1 MLLLICLIQCPIL
14 ADTVKE
20 DSLKKEYNIDELYWL
35 VQAASAFLT
44 QDGFNFKESNGPVKN
59 PTNPGDAAYLVAIAL
74 AEHGNNEKKVAYSK
88 KSNITNNVD
97 GVITDDWGLWQINDG
112 REILQYLTS
121 TSPHTNS
128 NISIFKN
135 KSRAEFKRMMMN
147 PFYNAIAAV
156 AIAQLQS
163 DDTGYEFETQYQ
175 GVNNW
180 ATVQQ
185 NKVITQEPLQEVSSI
200 VGKMEVQQQM
210 LDKHLEYWDDI
221 FQSDIKNIKP
231 ANEINIETK
240 VEQEPVDF
248 TSKVGELL
256 NKANQ
261 KRKENIT
268 TEPLFKNIMEGGYY
282 GTS

>member
-88 KSNITNNVD
+88 KSDITNNVD

>member
-1 MLLLICLIQCPIL
+1 M
-14 ADTVKE
+14 
-20 DSLKKEYNIDELYWL
+20 KKEYNIDELYWL

-88 KSNITNNVD
+88 KSNTTNNVD

-121 TSPHTNS
+121 TSSHTNS

-163 DDTGYEFETQYQ
+163 DDTGYEFNKQYQ

-248 TSKVGELL
+248 ISKVGELL

>member
-1 MLLLICLIQCPIL
+1 M
-14 ADTVKE
+14 
-20 DSLKKEYNIDELYWL
+20 KKQYNIDELYWL